1 MAAMWSRAISRNQ
14 SLVASSVRH
23 LLSKNHLLSTT
34 SSALNYEYIEVDKQG
49 ENGNRLGRDQ
59 ISISQLLCHFR
70 CLFSLSLGNVGLIK
84 LNRPKALNALCDG
97 LMSEVGDALQ
107 KMETDTTID
116 AVVITGNLNEI
127 YTTLL
132 SSVGSERA
140 FAAGADI
147 AEMKDKTF
155 QDCYARHFLSDWD
168 VISNFSKP
176 TIAAVNGYA
185 LGGGCEVAMMCDII
199 YAGT

>member
-34 SSALNYEYIEVDKQG
+34 SSALNYEYIEVDKRG

-59 ISISQLLCHFR
+59 MSISQLLCHFR
-70 CLFSLSLGNVGLIK
+70 CHFSLSLDNVGLIK

-107 KMETDTTID
+107 KMETDATID
-116 AVVITGNLNEI
+116 AVVITGNLN
-127 YTTLL
+127 
-132 SSVGSERA
+132 
-140 FAAGADI
+140 
-147 AEMKDKTF
+147 
-155 QDCYARHFLSDWD
+155 
-168 VISNFSKP
+168 
-176 TIAAVNGYA
+176 
-185 LGGGCEVAMMCDII
+185 
-199 YAGT
+199 